1 MIKRKTVGILLLASI
16 FFMPYLFS
24 LPYRLDQI
32 LIPLVV
38 IYCLVFYKIEEKFL
52 YLSLLLLIFSFVLPL
67 FSTMINLNKL
77 SFIGVFDLI
86 RESQNILKPFIY
98 LIFGYFLFKYF
109 KIEEEDIHRFCKV
122 VIVLSFIFSFG
133 SFFVHIVVGTSKNF
147 FNNFMVEYY
156 HLHSGVSV
164 MSRYPGIF
172 MQPATAGIYFV
183 FFSFLAL
190 VFKYPYKY
198 LILVIITA
206 ILSNTKVFWLSLPFF
221 FIIFVLNSKNPK
233 KIFQFLLGLIVVLIV
248 FNFLFGENIIKIF
261 DYIFQVIKTD
271 PLAGRGE
278 NFVAV
283 NINDLLNNYPIFGV
297 GFTKT
302 KLMDQSVSYGTWD
315 SLFFYELAFGGLI
328 GFISKTIVFFLIFY
342 GPFKEKK
349 FYIRLSVIVL
359 FINLFTAG
367 VGINSF
373 YQERIGDFIF
383 VFFGFYNALNI
394 SKRSNLQTTSYSFQN
409 SI

>member
-1 MIKRKTVGILLLASI
+1 
-16 FFMPYLFS
+16 MPYLFS

-38 IYCLVFYKIEEKFL
+38 IYCLVFYKVKEEFL
-52 YLSLLLLIFSFVLPL
+52 YLSLLLLVFSFVLPL
-67 FSTMINLNKL
+67 FSTIINLNKL

-133 SFFVHIVVGTSKNF
+133 SFLVHFIVGTPMNF
-147 FNNFMVEYY
+147 FNDFLVNYY
-156 HLHSGVSV
+156 HLLPTVSS
-164 MSRYPGIF
+164 MYRFPGIF
-172 MQPATAGIYFV
+172 MQPATAGIYFM
-183 FFSFLAL
+183 FFSFLSL

-198 LILVIITA
+198 LILLIITGV
-206 ILSNTKVFWLSLPFF
+206 LSNTKVFWFSLPFF
-221 FIIFVLNSKNPK
+221 FIIFSLNSKSPK
-233 KIFQFLLGLIVVLIV
+233 KIFQFLLGLIVLLIV
-248 FNFLFGENIIKIF
+248 FNFLFGENLTKIF
-261 DYIFQVIKTD
+261 DYIFQVIKAD

-278 NFVAV
+278 NFVTV
-283 NINDLLNNYPIFGV
+283 NINNLLNNYPIFGV

-302 KLMDQSVSYGTWD
+302 KLMDHGFGYGTWD

-328 GFISKTIVFFLIFY
+328 GFITKTIVFFLIFY
-342 GPFKEKK
+342 IPFKKEK
-349 FYIRLSVIVL
+349 INTQLSVIVL
-359 FINLFTAG
+359 FINLFTVG

-383 VFFGFYNALNI
+383 TFFGFYYAL
-394 SKRSNLQTTSYSFQN
+394 KPTLKLK
-409 SI
+409 

>member
-1 MIKRKTVGILLLASI
+1 MVKRKTIGIFLLISI
-16 FFMPYLFS
+16 FLMPYLFS

-38 IYCLVFYKIEEKFL
+38 IYCLVFYKIEERFL
-52 YLSLLLLIFSFVLPL
+52 YLSLLLLVFCLVLPL
-67 FSTMINLNKL
+67 FSTIINLNKL
-77 SFIGVFDLI
+77 SFVGTYDLI

-98 LIFGYFLFKYF
+98 LLFGYFLFKFF
-109 KIEEEDIHRFCKV
+109 KLEEKDIHQFFKFSI
-122 VIVLSFIFSFG
+122 VISFIFSFS
-133 SFFVHIVVGTSKNF
+133 SFLVHFIAGTPRNF
-147 FNNFMVEYY
+147 FNDFLVNYY
-156 HLHSGVSV
+156 HHLPYLST
-164 MSRYPGIF
+164 MYRYPGLF
-172 MQPATAGIYFV
+172 TAPAQAGIGFI
-183 FFSFLAL
+183 FLSFLCI

-198 LILVIITA
+198 LILVIITG
-206 ILSNTKVFWLSLPFF
+206 ILSNTKVFWFSLPFLL
-221 FIIFVLNSKNPK
+221 IIFILNNKNPK
-233 KIFQFLLGLIVVLIV
+233 NIFQFLLVFILVLIL
-248 FNFLFGENIIKIF
+248 FNFLFEDTFNKIF
-261 DYIFQVIKTD
+261 EYIFRAIQRD